1 MVSVASIF
9 KQIFWRRRK
18 VVPSCQGNAI
28 AVDISE
34 RKFGHRGWQQWQ
46 CHSISISQ
54 SLIGEVRL
62 VLYPMVISEK
72 KLYMYIQ
79 PCSERRWFLERENI
93 LKRKIR
99 AHLSK
104 DRAGCCPGRPQ
115 GHKITQNNWHK
126 ISLVTSSIWGEHQ
139 CVFRTLVKQT
149 NSLY

>member
-1 MVSVASIF
+1 MVSVASGF
-9 KQIFWRRRK
+9 KKIFWRRRK

-28 AVDISE
+28 AVDISDLREKIWTSRLTAMTMSQYLYFSVSE
-34 RKFGHRGWQQWQ
+34 R
-46 CHSISISQ
+46 
-54 SLIGEVRL
+54 LGEAC
-62 VLYPMVISEK
+62 VISYGYIRK

-104 DRAGCCPGRPQ
+104 VRAGCCPGRPQ
-115 GHKITQNNWHK
+115 GHK

-149 NSLY
+149 ISLY